1 MKMIKTLTNAILY
14 ALTSMGCR
22 IEDTELEKVPAEGPL
37 IAAANHINF
46 LEVPINILRLAPRPV
61 TGFSKIENWD
71 NRFYKFLFTLW
82 DVIPITRG
90 EVDREAFRQAEDA
103 LKHKKILAVA
113 PEGTR
118 SKDATLQRGL
128 PGVVILALRSG
139 APILPMVAFGHEN
152 FHQNI
157 RHLKRTDYKIR
168 VGTPFHLDAGEN
180 ARSRE
185 ARQQMTDEIMYQI
198 AALLPPQYRGV
209 YSDLSQ
215 ATETYLQFEP
225 GAASSLQKALS

>member
-1 MKMIKTLTNAILY
+1 MTIIKSVTNAVLYTLTSI
-14 ALTSMGCR
+14 GCR
-22 IEDTELEKVPAEGPL
+22 IEDDELKKVPSQGPL
-37 IAAANHINF
+37 IAVANHINF

-82 DVIPITRG
+82 DVIPINRG
-90 EVDREAFRQAEDA
+90 EVDRKAFRQAEDA
-103 LKHKKILAVA
+103 LKDGKILAIA

-139 APILPMVAFGHEN
+139 APILPMAAFGHEN

-157 RHLKRTDYKIR
+157 RRLKRTDYRLR
-168 VGTPFHLDAGEN
+168 VGTPFRLAAGES
-180 ARSRE
+180 ALSRE
-185 ARQQMTDEIMYQI
+185 VRQQMTDEIMYQI

-209 YSDLSQ
+209 YSDLFQ
-215 ATETYLQFEP
+215 ATEQFLQFEP
-225 GAASSLQKALS
+225 GSTSSLQLALS